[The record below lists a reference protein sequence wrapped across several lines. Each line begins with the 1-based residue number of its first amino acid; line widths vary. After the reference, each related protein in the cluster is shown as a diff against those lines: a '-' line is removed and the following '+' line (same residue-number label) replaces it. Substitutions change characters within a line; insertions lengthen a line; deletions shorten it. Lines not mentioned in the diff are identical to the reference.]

1 MKGYINYAT
10 IVVERIV
17 KYKLIMNTTLYENPK
32 SIKRIINNSLYVT
45 ILISVFTAQYL
56 VIHNPLAA
64 IGNEI
69 AKTAY
74 VNAPKIENTE
84 PLVTSQPMSLTEE
97 KQRWETRL
105 RMRYKNGAILTV
117 ADGVKHVRLVRYING
132 RPVRINVVEVNRKLN
147 PNIEIAPQL
156 ASTTLKRRATIR
168 TIAQKNNSI
177 AAVNGTYFKP
187 QTGVPLGTL
196 MIDKKIY
203 TGPIFNRVAMGI
215 SKDGFKMSK
224 LGLISYVRA
233 GSTHLKVD
241 NINQPRMLSTYV
253 LIYTQD
259 WGQTSPTP
267 PKYGINI
274 AVDST
279 GKIIS
284 KSYGSTTIP
293 AQGYVISGPKDKLQ
307 PFFDAKEIVLDV
319 KVNPIW
325 GEVDHIISGGPYLV
339 KDGQVFVDA
348 AAQKLNSVT
357 GRNPRTAIGY
367 TRDNEFIM
375 ITVDG
380 REHASIGMTLGETA
394 RLMKEF
400 GCVEAMNLDGGG
412 STVMYVSGK
421 VVNKPAQAGGIPISN
436 ALTISEKIQVAAGDL
451 PQNN

>member
-1 MKGYINYAT
+1 MIFKIKSYSVLKGYINYAT

-196 MIDKKIY
+196 MIDKKS
-203 TGPIFNRVAMGI
+203 TQALFSTELPWESQKTASKCQNSGLFLTSEQEAPI
-215 SKDGFKMSK
+215 
-224 LGLISYVRA
+224 
-233 GSTHLKVD
+233 
-241 NINQPRMLSTYV
+241 
-253 LIYTQD
+253 
-259 WGQTSPTP
+259 
-267 PKYGINI
+267 
-274 AVDST
+274 
-279 GKIIS
+279 
-284 KSYGSTTIP
+284 
-293 AQGYVISGPKDKLQ
+293 
-307 PFFDAKEIVLDV
+307 
-319 KVNPIW
+319 
-325 GEVDHIISGGPYLV
+325 
-339 KDGQVFVDA
+339 
-348 AAQKLNSVT
+348 
-357 GRNPRTAIGY
+357 
-367 TRDNEFIM
+367 
-375 ITVDG
+375 
-380 REHASIGMTLGETA
+380 
-394 RLMKEF
+394 
-400 GCVEAMNLDGGG
+400 
-412 STVMYVSGK
+412 
-421 VVNKPAQAGGIPISN
+421 
-436 ALTISEKIQVAAGDL
+436 
-451 PQNN
+451 